1 MVSRVFRVIV
11 FLAAVCTF
19 SATAL
24 ALVFSSSSGYSQ
36 AGWCSISDRQAAK
49 TLCADRRIFVQ
60 SQ

>member
-24 ALVFSSSSGYSQ
+24 ALVFFILFWLFPG
-36 AGWCSISDRQAAK
+36 GLVFD
-49 TLCADRRIFVQ
+49 
-60 SQ
+60 